1 MQQEIDIN
9 CDLGESFGVYRYGAD
24 HELFPLASSVNVA
37 CGFHA
42 GDPRIMRET
51 IEAAAA
57 FHVKI
62 GAHVGFP
69 DRLGFGRRMMDISP
83 EDAYD
88 YCLYQM
94 GALEA
99 FLKAARL
106 PMSHLKLHGA
116 FYMMAAVRSDVAGAV
131 VQAVL
136 RFNPQLAVYTLPD
149 SELAVQAAGAGLTVV
164 NEIFADRPYDADG
177 VKMFGW
183 TLQEVGGLQEIG
195 SRVLRQL
202 QDNRNAGP
210 SGRVGTICVHS
221 DTPDSPAIVRHVR
234 SVLEQAGWTI
244 GKAAAAA
251 AATDLR
257 P

>member
-24 HELFPLASSVNVA
+24 PELFPLASSVNVA

-51 IEAAAA
+51 IEAAAS
-57 FHVKI
+57 FGVRI
-62 GAHVGFP
+62 GAHVGLP

-116 FYMMAAVRSDVAGAV
+116 FYMMAAARPELAGAV
-131 VQAVL
+131 VKAVTK
-136 RFNPQLAVYTLPD
+136 FNPDLDVYTLPD
-149 SELAVQAAGAGLTVV
+149 SELAVQAADAGLTVM
-164 NEIFADRPYDADG
+164 NEFFADRPYDANG

-183 TLQEVGGLQEIG
+183 TLQEVGGLEEIG
-195 SRVLRQL
+195 SRVLSHL
-202 QDNRNAGP
+202 QEDRNA
-210 SGRVGTICVHS
+210 SLTGRTGTICIHS
-221 DTPDSPAIVRHVR
+221 DTADSPAIARHVR
-234 SVLEQAGWTI
+234 SVLEQSGWTI
-244 GKAAAAA
+244 GKVSPPAPSPRQ
-251 AATDLR
+251 D
-257 P
+257 

>member
-24 HELFPLASSVNVA
+24 HDLFPLASSVNVA

-57 FHVKI
+57 FGVKI

-99 FLKAARL
+99 FLKAGQL

-116 FYMMAAVRSDVAGAV
+116 FYMMAAARPDLAGAV
-131 VQAVL
+131 VKAVK

-149 SELAVQAAGAGLTVV
+149 SELAVQAADAGLMVV
-164 NEIFADRPYDADG
+164 NEFFADRPYDAEG

-183 TLQEVGGLQEIG
+183 TLQEVGGLEEIG
-195 SRVLRQL
+195 SRVLRRL
-202 QDNRNAGP
+202 QQEQNEGQDG
-210 SGRVGTICVHS
+210 GTGTVCVHS

-234 SVLEQAGWTI
+234 SVLEQAGWSI
-244 GKAAAAA
+244 GKPVPAAE
-251 AATDLR
+251 LR
-257 P
+257 S